1 MTTSTSCISLPSF
14 ASIFLL
20 SEITGATILFETF
33 LRIMPRHSTVESR
46 KGKRERALMGEV
58 MKLVKL
64 LMTIPA
70 TNASSERAFSTLR
83 YIKNYLRT
91 TIFQERLNNLMVT
104 YVYKDRLDLL
114 TWVLLQLRRISWM
127 VVKAE
132 FRCLVLLACNRL
144 NLCLLFGPCCN
155 FTLR

>member
-1 MTTSTSCISLPSF
+1 MKSSIFVDRPGGCIYLPSF

-20 SEITGATILFETF
+20 SEVTGATILFETF
-33 LRIMPRHSTVESR
+33 VCASCRVTVESR

-70 TNASSERAFSTLR
+70 TNASSERVFSTLR

-91 TIFQERLNNLMVT
+91 TMFQERLNNLIVT
-104 YVYKDRLDLL
+104 YKDRLDLL
-114 TWVLLQLRRISWM
+114 DLTSIAQDF
-127 VVKAE
+127 VVW
-132 FRCLVLLACNRL
+132 F
-144 NLCLLFGPCCN
+144 F
-155 FTLR
+155 